1 MNAEAR
7 CLVNNNKAIIFLNV
21 YSAALIIISIL
32 SMFFLNEIDS
42 LISIIL
48 SIFIMA
54 ISIILAFMDFKEQ
67 ANQYKI
73 SYLELMKLE
82 EDLSNLEIKYKD
94 SSYEKTFEEFKEIK
108 KKYIKI
114 LQMTPNHKEID
125 YQKSLKDTSNCK
137 ISINSKDIIF
147 NLIYYLL
154 LILPIGYI
162 LLVFLGNR
170 G

>member
-1 MNAEAR
+1 MDIINQYKEKKVWVTKKARMNAESR
-7 CLVNNNKAIIFLNV
+7 CLVNNNKAIIFLNA

-32 SMFFLNEIDS
+32 SIFFYNEIDS

-94 SSYEKTFEEFKEIK
+94 SSPEKMFEEFNEIK
-108 KKYIKI
+108 K
-114 LQMTPNHKEID
+114 
-125 YQKSLKDTSNCK
+125 
-137 ISINSKDIIF
+137 SI
-147 NLIYYLL
+147 
-154 LILPIGYI
+154 
-162 LLVFLGNR
+162 
-170 G
+170 

>member
-32 SMFFLNEIDS
+32 SMVFFNEIDS

-73 SYLELMKLE
+73 SYLELMKIE
-82 EDLSNLEIKYKD
+82 ENLNKM
-94 SSYEKTFEEFKEIK
+94 KT
-108 KKYIKI
+108 
-114 LQMTPNHKEID
+114 NNKEID
-125 YQKSLKDTSNCK
+125 YQKGLKDISNCK
-137 ISINSKDIIF
+137 
-147 NLIYYLL
+147 
-154 LILPIGYI
+154 
-162 LLVFLGNR
+162 V
-170 G
+170 